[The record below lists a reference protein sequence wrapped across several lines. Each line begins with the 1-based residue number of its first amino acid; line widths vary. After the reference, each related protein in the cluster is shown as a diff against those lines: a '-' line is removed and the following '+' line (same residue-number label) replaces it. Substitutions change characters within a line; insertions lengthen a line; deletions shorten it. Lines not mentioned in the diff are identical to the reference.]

1 MEQIPAAAQT
11 YTLHQDLGL
20 RATRLQQRL
29 AAHAPGPDGPGQEL
43 QEGVAEF
50 ASLFI
55 FQMLQVMRRTIPQS
69 GLLDKGFA
77 HELYTSLFDQEIA
90 RQLARREDL
99 GLTSLLLRQ
108 FREQGTDAPPPIPRK
123 ASLEAYKQPGKASIE
138 LYKQQMPPGPDAFA
152 LPANGFLS
160 SHFGWRHD
168 PFDQETKWHNGID
181 IATAAGSV
189 VRAAAPGIVAFSGSR
204 PGYGNLLI
212 IEHQNGYQTYY
223 GHNAENLVLSGAQ
236 VKGGQPIARVGQT
249 GRATGP
255 HVHFE
260 LRKDGQALDPTI
272 FLRSGGL
279 PAAQGS

>member
-1 MEQIPAAAQT
+1 MEQIPSAAQT
-11 YTLHQDLGL
+11 YTLHQDLAL
-20 RATRLQQRL
+20 QATRLRPRL
-29 AAHAPGPDGPGQEL
+29 TAHTPGPDEHGQEL
-43 QEGVAEF
+43 REGVIEF

-55 FQMLQVMRRTIPQS
+55 FQMFQVMRRTIPQS

-99 GLTSLLLRQ
+99 GLTAVLLRQ
-108 FREQGTDAPPPIPRK
+108 FREQGADAPSPVHRS
-123 ASLEAYKQPGKASIE
+123 ASLET
-138 LYKQQMPPGPDAFA
+138 YKQQTHPSPDVFS
-152 LPANGFLS
+152 LPTDGFLS
-160 SHFGWRHD
+160 SPFGWRHD
-168 PFDQETKWHNGID
+168 PFEQATKWHNGID

-189 VRAAAPGIVAFSGSR
+189 VRAAAPGIVSFSGPR

-212 IEHQNGYQTYY
+212 IDHQNGYQTYY
-223 GHNAENLVLSGAQ
+223 GHNAEHLVLSGER

-260 LRKDGQALDPTI
+260 LRKDGQVLDPSS
-272 FLRSGGL
+272 FLRKGGS
-279 PAAQGS
+279 PTVQGS

>member
-1 MEQIPAAAQT
+1 MEKMPSAAQT

-29 AAHAPGPDGPGQEL
+29 TAHTPGPDGHGQEL
-43 QEGVAEF
+43 REKVAEF

-55 FQMLQVMRRTIPQS
+55 FQTLQVMRQTIPQS

-90 RQLARREDL
+90 RQMARREDL
-99 GLTSLLLRQ
+99 GLTALLLRQ
-108 FREQGTDAPPPIPRK
+108 FREQGAEAPPPVQRK
-123 ASLEAYKQPGKASIE
+123 ASLET
-138 LYKQQMPPGPDAFA
+138 YKQQMPPSPAAFS
-152 LPANGFLS
+152 LPTDGFLS

-168 PFDQETKWHNGID
+168 PFEQETKWHNGID
-181 IATAAGSV
+181 IATVAGSI
-189 VRAAAPGIVAFSGSR
+189 VRAAAPGMVAFSGSR

-212 IEHQNGYQTYY
+212 IDHQNGYQTYY
-223 GHNAENLVLSGAQ
+223 GHNAENLVLSGEH

-260 LRKDGQALDPTI
+260 LHKDGQALDPTI
-272 FLRSGGL
+272 FLRKGGF
-279 PAAQGS
+279 PTVQGS

>member
-11 YTLHQDLGL
+11 YTPHQDLGL

-29 AAHAPGPDGPGQEL
+29 TTHTSGPDGDGQEL

-90 RQLARREDL
+90 RQLARRGDL
-99 GLTSLLLRQ
+99 GLTALLLRQ
-108 FREQGTDAPPPIPRK
+108 FREQGADAPPPGQRK
-123 ASLEAYKQPGKASIE
+123 ASLETYR
-138 LYKQQMPPGPDAFA
+138 QQMRPSPEMRPNPDAFS
-152 LPANGFLS
+152 LPTDGLLS

-181 IATAAGSV
+181 IATAAGSL

-212 IEHQNGYQTYY
+212 IDHQNGYQTYY
-223 GHNAENLVLSGAQ
+223 GHNAENLVLSGEYVQ
-236 VKGGQPIARVGQT
+236 GGQPIARVGQT

-279 PAAQGS
+279 PT

>member
-1 MEQIPAAAQT
+1 MEKMPAAAQT

-29 AAHAPGPDGPGQEL
+29 TAHTPDPHGHGQEL
-43 QEGVAEF
+43 RERVAEF

-90 RQLARREDL
+90 RQLSRREDL

-108 FREQGTDAPPPIPRK
+108 FREQGTDTPPPVQRK
-123 ASLEAYKQPGKASIE
+123 TSLET
-138 LYKQQMPPGPDAFA
+138 YKQQMRPSPDAFS
-152 LPANGFLS
+152 PPTDGFLS

-168 PFDQETKWHNGID
+168 PFEQATKWHNGID
-181 IATAAGSV
+181 IATAAGSI

-204 PGYGNLLI
+204 AGYGNLLI
-212 IEHQNGYQTYY
+212 IEHQNGYETYY
-223 GHNAENLVLSGAQ
+223 GHNAENLVQHGEY

-260 LRKDGQALDPTI
+260 LRKDGQALDPTS
-272 FLRSGGL
+272 FLRRGGL
-279 PAAQGS
+279 PTVQGS

>member
-1 MEQIPAAAQT
+1 MEQLPAAAQT
-11 YTLHQDLGL
+11 YTLHQDLDL

-29 AAHAPGPDGPGQEL
+29 MAHTPGSDGHGQEL
-43 QEGVAEF
+43 REGVAEF

-99 GLTSLLLRQ
+99 GLTPLLLRQ
-108 FREQGTDAPPPIPRK
+108 FREHGGDALPAIPRK
-123 ASLEAYKQPGKASIE
+123 ASIE
-138 LYKQQMPPGPDAFA
+138 TYKQQIHPSPDAFA
-152 LPANGFLS
+152 LPTDGFLA

-181 IATAAGSV
+181 IATAAGSI
-189 VRAAAPGIVAFSGSR
+189 VRAAAPGMVAFSGSR

-223 GHNAENLVLSGAQ
+223 GHNAENLVVSGEH
-236 VKGGQPIARVGQT
+236 VTGGQPIARVGQT
-249 GRATGP
+249 GRAT
-255 HVHFE
+255 
-260 LRKDGQALDPTI
+260 
-272 FLRSGGL
+272 
-279 PAAQGS
+279 